1 MSSFTYILSTNTY
14 ILPPIYQALYAENEI
29 MNKTG
34 TIPTLLYDLVREL
47 DNLQVKQ
54 TQNK

>member
-1 MSSFTYILSTNTY
+1 MY
-14 ILPPIYQALYAENEI
+14 ILPPIYQALYSENKI

-34 TIPTLLYDLVREL
+34 TIPTLLYDPVREL